1 MGYIGQ
7 SMSFRAAEAYDDGKR
22 PWSKWNK
29 SYILEILEE
38 KGYNI
43 NGLRKYS
50 LSALKE
56 YFLEQTEWHHTGK
69 FFSETD
75 FYDVKEDLDLD
86 YDILDKIDLKHKE
99 RSCKQRQILKEK
111 KLLKLTYCE
120 IGYEYWAGS
129 RRHPKRMQGSSKAV
143 VKADWA
149 YCLEGSFADGTK
161 RKRNFHIIKE
171 QKICFKGFAE
181 AAKKVRKEF
190 DL

>member
-7 SMSFRAAEAYDDGKR
+7 SMSFRAAEAYGDGKK

-29 SYILEILEE
+29 TNVLETLKE
-38 KGYNI
+38 KGYNTVK
-43 NGLRKYS
+43 LKKFP
-50 LSALKE
+50 LSVLKD

-75 FYDVKEDLDLD
+75 FYDVKEDVDIK
-86 YDILDKIDLKHKE
+86 YDVLYKMSL
-99 RSCKQRQILKEK
+99 RLKEENAIK
-111 KLLKLTYCE
+111 RNRLKEQKCSKPTYCE

-129 RRHPKRMQGSSKAV
+129 RRHPKRMQGSSLAV

-161 RKRNFHIIKE
+161 KKKNFYIIKE
-171 QKICFKGFAE
+171 QKICFRGFAE
-181 AAKKVRKEF
+181 AAKRVRKEF
-190 DL
+190 SL